1 MAENPLRG
9 KSIWRKIHL
18 AENPFGGT
26 KFPPN
31 GLSAKWIFR
40 DKNRCPFF
48 TIIVT
53 HNNLLQDVSYN
64 FQD

>member
-1 MAENPLRG
+1 MAENPLSG

-18 AENPFGGT
+18 AENPLRGT

-40 DKNRCPFF
+40 DKNRCQ
-48 TIIVT
+48 ISRSRRMK
-53 HNNLLQDVSYN
+53 LRRKKL
-64 FQD
+64 